1 MEELKLIDYKVS
13 VIVPVYNDKRGIKK
27 VFKIITRSGL

>member
-13 VIVPVYNDKRGIKK
+13 VIVPVYNDKRGIKILAK
-27 VFKIITRSGL
+27 CK